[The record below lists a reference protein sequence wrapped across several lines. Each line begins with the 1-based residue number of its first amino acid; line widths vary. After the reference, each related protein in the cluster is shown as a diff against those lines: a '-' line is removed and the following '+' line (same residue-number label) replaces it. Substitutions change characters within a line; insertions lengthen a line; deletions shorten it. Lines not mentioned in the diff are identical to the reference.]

1 MLLSKEQDLSR
12 LHGATHDQSQTTAF
26 LSARDRGCST
36 IRSPG
41 LRAVTVRMT
50 AITVGMA
57 VITAHVTV
65 DGYLTRLDMAS
76 LVLLQLVIRV
86 LHVRSAINMV
96 TPL

>member
-1 MLLSKEQDLSR
+1 
-12 LHGATHDQSQTTAF
+12 
-26 LSARDRGCST
+26 
-36 IRSPG
+36 
-41 LRAVTVRMT
+41 MT

-57 VITAHVTV
+57 VITAHVAV

-76 LVLLQLVIRV
+76 FVLFQLVIRV